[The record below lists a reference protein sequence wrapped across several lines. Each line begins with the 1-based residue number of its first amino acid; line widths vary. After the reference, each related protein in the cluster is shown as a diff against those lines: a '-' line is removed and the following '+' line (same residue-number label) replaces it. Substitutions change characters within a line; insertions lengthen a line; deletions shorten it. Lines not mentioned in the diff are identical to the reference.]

1 MQKLW
6 WYFVY
11 RDIMI
16 FFLAKNVTNT
26 TENEI
31 NIGTNKTQLKKVKEN
46 YSNDAIRKFLLVS
59 GKLPPGKF
67 PTIKLPPG

>member
-6 WYFVY
+6 WCFVY

-16 FFLAKNVTNT
+16 FFLAKDVTNT

-31 NIGTNKTQLKKVKEN
+31 NIGTNKTLLKKVKEN
-46 YSNDAIRKFLLVS
+46 YSNDAIRKFLLAS
-59 GKLPPGKF
+59 GKLPPGKL
-67 PTIKLPPG
+67 PTIKLAPG